1 MYRYSILSTLLLAGL
16 SGAVTAQEAP
26 QSAIVVGGPVQN
38 VLRAGTQVPLKMSE
52 ALTTKGKNLKV
63 GYRFQ
68 METAEPVMVNGQIV
82 IPVGSPVTGEV
93 TDVRNKGMWGKS
105 GRIGARV
112 LFVRANGRQ
121 IRMTGQL
128 DDKGTTGTGGVVASV
143 ALLPVAGFFTTGTSA
158 NIPLGAPINAFI
170 DEDVALTF
178 AVPVANP
185 MVVAASPP
193 STTPAASTPTVAPE
207 K

>member
-1 MYRYSILSTLLLAGL
+1 MNKLLIALSSAPIVASAIPASGQGVPGSTLVV
-16 SGAVTAQEAP
+16 GAVTPA
-26 QSAIVVGGPVQN
+26 

-52 ALTTKGKNLKV
+52 ALTTKGKGLKV

-68 METAEPVMVNGQIV
+68 METAEPVTVGGQIV

-93 TDVRNKGMWGKS
+93 TDVRYKGMWGKS

-121 IRMTGQL
+121 IRMTGL
-128 DDKGTTGTGGVVASV
+128 IDDKGTTGTGGVVAAV
-143 ALLPVAGFFTTGTSA
+143 AFLPVAGFFTTGTSA
-158 NIPLGAPINAFI
+158 NIPLGAPLNAFI
-170 DEDVALTF
+170 DEDVAVAF
-178 AVPVANP
+178 AAGAPQP
-185 MVVAASPP
+185 MVVAPV
-193 STTPAASTPTVAPE
+193 VAPVAPVPVAPA